1 MNYQNYFP
9 QSYYQNTYG
18 QPNNP
23 QIVYQQPIQQPI
35 QNQAQAPQ
43 QNIEAYWIQGGEA
56 GAKSYLLAP
65 NKRVMLLDAESS
77 TFFIKQT
84 DASGMPLPLRIFDYT
99 ERTQQPVNEPQIQP
113 QQPTQDY
120 ITREEFEQRLAEI
133 TQSADRK
140 NVQQQRKDK
149 ATT

>member
-23 QIVYQQPIQQPI
+23 QIAYQQPMLNQPQPQIQ
-35 QNQAQAPQ
+35 QAPQ
-43 QNIEAYWIQGGEA
+43 SNSNFRWCQGEE
-56 GAKSYLLAP
+56 GAKATTVAP
-65 NKRVMLLDAESS
+65 NQSILLMDAENSVFYVKS
-77 TFFIKQT
+77 A

-133 TQSADRK
+133 TQSAEK
-140 NVQQQRKDK
+140 KVAQQQRKDK

>member
-1 MNYQNYFP
+1 MNYPNYFP
-9 QSYYQNTYG
+9 QSYYQNTYA

-23 QIVYQQPIQQPI
+23 QIAYQQPIVNQPQIQQVPKNDNAI
-35 QNQAQAPQ
+35 NWVQGESAAR
-43 QNIEAYWIQGGEA
+43 AYA
-56 GAKSYLLAP
+56 VAP
-65 NKRVMLLDAESS
+65 NQSVMLMDSDASV
-77 TFFIKQT
+77 FYIKSA

-113 QQPTQDY
+113 QQPTQNY